1 MNEQERERLIK
12 EFKTFFKDYLAE
24 NHKKNTLKLVDINEF
39 QINPLLLY
47 YLSSYL
53 EGNTDPESLAKVLVY
68 PRVLGTSITTTFGA
82 GMQRFITRIMGA
94 YGSTSSGI
102 DIEFIDQLD
111 GRKKYCQLK
120 SGPNALNKDDITTIN
135 DHFKSIKNLARTNN
149 LKVEYGDLVFSLIYG
164 ERKEVS
170 TFIKAL
176 ENKGVVVYVGQE
188 FWHHFTGDEHFYR
201 ELIIAAGQV
210 AKEVNMKEA
219 VNEVIA
225 KLSKVIDNHYSD
237 LFGK

>member
-1 MNEQERERLIK
+1 MTDQERQGLIE
-12 EFKTFFKDYLAE
+12 EFKVFFRDVLAN
-24 NHKKNTLKLVDINEF
+24 NHKKNTLKLIDINEF

-68 PRVLGTSITTTFGA
+68 PRVLGTSITTSFGT
-82 GMQRFITRIMGA
+82 GMQWFITRIMGA
-94 YGSTSSGI
+94 YGSTTSGI

-111 GRKKYCQLK
+111 GRKKFCQLK
-120 SGPNALNKDDITTIN
+120 SGPNALNKDDITTID
-135 DHFKSIKNLARTNN
+135 DHFKSVKNLARTNN
-149 LKVEYGDLVFSLIYG
+149 LKVEYGDLVFCLIYG

-170 TFIKAL
+170 SFIRAL
-176 ENKGVVVYVGQE
+176 ENKGVVVLVGKE

-201 ELIIAAGQV
+201 HLILAASEV

-219 VNEVIA
+219 VNEVIVE
-225 KLSKVIDNHYSD
+225 LSKTIDKHYQD
-237 LFGK
+237 LFGN